1 MEERLRKRE
10 RERPRDG
17 VSLSY
22 ELLKKTCGKVD
33 GKKKVREVQER
44 GTRSR
49 SLDETHKSKEVE
61 KMDGREQKS

>member
-1 MEERLRKRE
+1 M
-10 RERPRDG
+10 
-17 VSLSY
+17 SLSY

-49 SLDETHKSKEVE
+49 SLDETPKSKEVE
-61 KMDGREQKS
+61 KMDGRRGRREQKS